1 MSLGLKEQENSII
14 FSDKITPRREK
25 LVANLTNKFF
35 RNASQKRYGTSLL
48 CVKVWLLIDT
58 GISTFV
64 KKNLHFPTKRF
75 RFCWRHTS
83 HISKS
88 SKLVNNNHFGENA

>member
-14 FSDKITPRREK
+14 FSDKLTPRREK
-25 LVANLTNKFF
+25 LVANLTNKFS

-64 KKNLHFPTKRF
+64 KKKFAFSYEKISFLLESHF
-75 RFCWRHTS
+75 S
-83 HISKS
+83 HQ
-88 SKLVNNNHFGENA
+88 